1 MMDEKKLFDAMSD
14 FDENYIQD
22 AKNFRERK
30 VVRGRLAA
38 KSVAAAA
45 IIVILAGTTVYG
57 ATVLVKQLHMKGYT
71 SVEDL
76 AKDHKI
82 KPWQS
87 DIGYQDADFNEDA
100 FKDLTPKAFIDILTE
115 ADSDQ
120 EYTIEQG
127 KATDKWNRK
136 LIETDVDDEF
146 QYFEAYDYDHLSD
159 AFEDWDIKLDISYIE
174 ENYPRLAGEYGCD
187 FYYADDSKKDCLQSR
202 FFSGFR
208 DADENF
214 VSVELASDQRST
226 NEDPY
231 ELYSGDVNISYYTT
245 KDGVEV
251 YMTNTIGKSGKTYTT
266 ADVYT
271 EHDRLTIGMYG
282 NFASD
287 EAEKI
292 LDSLNIAEGLHIDTE
307 PRVDEPDTEETQTE
321 RWSVSEGT
329 VTFEGKD
336 IFEITDFD
344 RYADGYT
351 DLCEVGEDQA
361 YVAYYSKDGMISVI
375 HCTADGLGTKVA
387 SVAYNSYGGP
397 NAAYLS
403 FTDEKHGYLLYCSDP
418 GAGMMTKVL
427 WTTSDGG
434 KNYTLVGDLTADIE
448 NYPSDIAFRDVDN
461 GMILV
466 TNHGAEAYAYL
477 TKDAGKTWTS
487 YEVDQYKNCNYING
501 VSIQPDGDGASW
513 NLTLEIVANAGSN
526 TVTYHSDDDWKSWTI
541 K

>member
-14 FDENYIQD
+14 IDENYIQD

-30 VVRGRLAA
+30 VVRGRFAA

-45 IIVILAGTTVYG
+45 IVVLLAGTTVYG

-76 AKDHKI
+76 QKDHDI

-87 DIGYQDADFNEDA
+87 DIGYQDADFNEDG
-100 FKDLTPKAFIDILTE
+100 FKDLTPKAFIDILTDV
-115 ADSDQ
+115 DSNQ
-120 EYTIEQG
+120 AYTIERG

-159 AFEDWDIKLDISYIE
+159 ALADWNIPLDVSYIE
-174 ENYPRLAGEYGCD
+174 EKYSRLAGEYGCD

-231 ELYSGDVNISYYTT
+231 ELYSGNINISYYTT

-251 YMTNTIGKSGKTYTT
+251 YMTNTKGKSGKTYTT
-266 ADVYT
+266 ANVYT

-282 NFASD
+282 NFAAD

-292 LDSLNIAEGLHIDTE
+292 LDSLNVAEGLHIDTE
-307 PRVDEPDTEETQTE
+307 
-321 RWSVSEGT
+321 
-329 VTFEGKD
+329 K
-336 IFEITDFD
+336 
-344 RYADGYT
+344 
-351 DLCEVGEDQA
+351 
-361 YVAYYSKDGMISVI
+361 
-375 HCTADGLGTKVA
+375 
-387 SVAYNSYGGP
+387 
-397 NAAYLS
+397 
-403 FTDEKHGYLLYCSDP
+403 
-418 GAGMMTKVL
+418 
-427 WTTSDGG
+427 
-434 KNYTLVGDLTADIE
+434 
-448 NYPSDIAFRDVDN
+448 
-461 GMILV
+461 
-466 TNHGAEAYAYL
+466 
-477 TKDAGKTWTS
+477 
-487 YEVDQYKNCNYING
+487 
-501 VSIQPDGDGASW
+501 
-513 NLTLEIVANAGSN
+513 
-526 TVTYHSDDDWKSWTI
+526 
-541 K
+541 